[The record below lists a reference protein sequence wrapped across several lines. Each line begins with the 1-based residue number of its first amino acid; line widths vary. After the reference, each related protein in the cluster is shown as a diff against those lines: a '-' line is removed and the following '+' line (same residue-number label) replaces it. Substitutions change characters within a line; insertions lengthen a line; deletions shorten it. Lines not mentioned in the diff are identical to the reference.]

1 MRCLPQPPSPKV
13 PFPLSSSS
21 DALQRTNKTNDGK
34 HNREISTLAAK
45 KRLSLPSSL
54 YRVSTPSDFDRCPE
68 TAKVC
73 LFVHMDSI
81 YNEFILQRIL
91 VQRTGAS
98 TEKLIAVAHEL
109 LDNLLLLVANRSV
122 GGGDGNSV
130 VWIVCSPSSSSSP
143 SLIEELRFPHSAYPR
158 PVSWL
163 LNCCINHRTPIP
175 IFSQQGG
182 FPARKSSKI

>member
-1 MRCLPQPPSPKV
+1 MRCPLHSFAPKY
-13 PFPLSSSS
+13 LSLCLLSVKSCRG
-21 DALQRTNKTNDGK
+21 LIRKNGGET
-34 HNREISTLAAK
+34 NREVSALAAK
-45 KRLSLPSSL
+45 ARLSLPSSL

-73 LFVHMDSI
+73 LFVHMDSL

-109 LDNLLLLVANRSV
+109 LDKLLLLVANRAV
-122 GGGDGNSV
+122 GGGDRNSV

-143 SLIEELRFPHSAYPR
+143 SLIEEIRSPHSAYPP

-163 LNCCINHRTPIP
+163 LNCCISLRTPILVS
-175 IFSQQGG
+175 SQQGS
-182 FPARKSSKI
+182 FLARKSSKT